1 MAQSNPYAGGATTGS
16 SYTAPAQSQS
26 SGGGLFD
33 LFGNALDIFGNSGSS
48 SGGGGFLSSLN
59 PFSSFFGGAAGAT
72 GAATGGAEAAG
83 GSGMFSGLG
92 SAMFSNP
99 ITAIVGAAL
108 AGATSLSADSVAAGN
123 SGNELNWLGPLYN
136 IPEAISRGNW
146 DDAMKDGAWG
156 PIGAIYNI
164 ASGKDVGR
172 SIANSLG
179 PLGQVPYLLFGG
191 ELPYSGGKSSYNFIN
206 AFTGR
211 GI

>member
-1 MAQSNPYAGGATTGS
+1 MAHSNPYVGGATTGS

-48 SGGGGFLSSLN
+48 SGGGFLSSLN
-59 PFSSFFGGAAGAT
+59 PFSSFLGGGSSAAGA
-72 GAATGGAEAAG
+72 GASGAGAG
-83 GSGMFSGLG
+83 GSGMFGGLG
-92 SAMFSNP
+92 SALFSNP
-99 ITAIVGAAL
+99 ITGIVGAAL

-136 IPEAISRGNW
+136 IPEAIARGNW

-164 ASGKDVGR
+164 ANGKDVGR